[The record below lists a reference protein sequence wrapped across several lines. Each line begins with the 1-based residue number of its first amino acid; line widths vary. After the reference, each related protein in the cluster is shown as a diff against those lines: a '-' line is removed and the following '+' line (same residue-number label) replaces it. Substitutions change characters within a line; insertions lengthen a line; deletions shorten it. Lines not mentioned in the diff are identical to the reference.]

1 MPNIRKDRS
10 VSDAMATQTLR
21 EKASRLVFQPMQQA
35 LEETL
40 GSCAVPP
47 VSRQDAPHDAVPRR
61 LATYGE
67 RLRSRAAAM
76 PPREPGLAKLAFVGL
91 QLRLR
96 SSPAAFAAILEVHL
110 KEAGGIDGNGGILHR
125 RGTREERNRKPKGK
139 QYWRSNETRTPRRR
153 LPLHMLCPSQ
163 IGMQW

>member
-1 MPNIRKDRS
+1 MPARSEVTVDLLASRRTAVPTRATCICLLVAEWVGLNSRLGDSVPACLMPNIRKDRS

-76 PPREPGLAKLAFVGL
+76 PPREPGLAKLAFVGRSYACARL
-91 QLRLR
+91 LPPSRQFLR
-96 SSPAAFAAILEVHL
+96 S
-110 KEAGGIDGNGGILHR
+110 
-125 RGTREERNRKPKGK
+125 T
-139 QYWRSNETRTPRRR
+139 
-153 LPLHMLCPSQ
+153 
-163 IGMQW
+163 